1 MLKPSILAIKMDTAK
16 IERAHS
22 LIDSLY
28 KKIQAYN
35 KEVSKS
41 NKLLREQEN
50 LRKKLGIKVK
60 EGRVSGLV
68 KEEDKK

>member
-1 MLKPSILAIKMDTAK
+1 MLKPSILAIKMETAK
-16 IERAHS
+16 LERAHN

-35 KEVSKS
+35 KEVAKS
-41 NKLLREQEN
+41 NKLLREQED

-60 EGRVSGLV
+60 EGKVSGLV
-68 KEEDKK
+68 KEEDNK